1 MSMSNA
7 NHNNWLCCCLLPFDI
22 IADMDA
28 AEEER
33 ADFNKL
39 RQKINSHRVIIDSC
53 TPGLYDL
60 LVCPKINTTGRA
72 WEFTEVFLWS
82 SLDLV
87 IPWCCLKT
95 QIFFSR
101 CCAKV
106 DDLCR
111 EVCHF
116 MLAKIGTLP
125 SKFFEVVA
133 NTKKSDPCGDLHGK
147 INCNWPST
155 RESLRL
161 EVLDLGEKASRIILA
176 TDGDIQG
183 QALAEELS
191 RRLGRESLQ
200 YSTRFIPIPLNLY
213 SVKKKRSTFY
223 RRTSPLMQTVL
234 MFPGA
239 GK

>member
-60 LVCPKINTTGRA
+60 LVCPKIMTRDYTRLTLRGGHGSLLKFFYGLH
-72 WEFTEVFLWS
+72 WILS
-82 SLDLV
+82 SLGVASRPKFSSQDAVQRLTIYAEKSV
-87 IPWCCLKT
+87 ISCWPKL
-95 QIFFSR
+95 
-101 CCAKV
+101 
-106 DDLCR
+106 
-111 EVCHF
+111 
-116 MLAKIGTLP
+116 
-125 SKFFEVVA
+125 VVA